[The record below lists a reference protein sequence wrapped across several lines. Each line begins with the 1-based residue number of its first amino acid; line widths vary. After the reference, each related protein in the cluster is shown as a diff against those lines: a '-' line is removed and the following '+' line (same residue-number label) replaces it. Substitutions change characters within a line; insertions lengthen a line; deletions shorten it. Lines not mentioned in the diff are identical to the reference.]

1 MPPETKSLAVPESML
16 PRYEAIIALTDAL
29 CREKLN
35 EEYAQ
40 LCREMAATLAR
51 KRPSPLVT
59 GHVGTWACAIA
70 YTVGAVN
77 FLFDKSEKPYMRA
90 DELCAWFGVSKST
103 GGNKSTQLKRI
114 LNIGMMD
121 PHWTLPSRMEDNFMT
136 LAETARKLDVSFYAY
151 MRDRITGAGAI
162 PPLAELVTQAANK
175 LCLEQPC
182 PTPSY

>member
-1 MPPETKSLAVPESML
+1 ML

-35 EEYAQ
+35 DEYAQ
-40 LCREMAATLAR
+40 LCREMTATLAR

-77 FLFDKSEKPYMRA
+77 FLFDKTQAPHLRA
-90 DELCAWFGVSKST
+90 DELCAWFGMSKST

-121 PHWTLPSRMEDNFMT
+121 PHWTLPSHMENNFMAWNVMVNG
-136 LAETARKLDVSFYAY
+136 LIVDARRLPRHLQEEAY
-151 MRDRITGAGAI
+151 RKGLI
-162 PPLAELVTQAANK
+162 PYLPPEKDNQ
-175 LCLEQPC
+175 
-182 PTPSY
+182 